1 MGNVQQVPCERSGES
16 KLLFTDALNG
26 LNGFLRL
33 PAGDAPPIQIGTAG
47 FGFQVV
53 AADGVTV
60 LLDVPETGFVAPAVA
75 FAQLKPQAAAPAG
88 ITEGAIWYSSVDHQY
103 HGLNDQ
109 GDCVLG

>member
-1 MGNVQQVPCERSGES
+1 MGDVQQVACTPSGEC
-16 KLLFTDALNG
+16 KFLFTNTING
-26 LNGFLRL
+26 KNGFVRL
-33 PAGDAPPIQIGTAG
+33 PAGPTPPMQVGTAG